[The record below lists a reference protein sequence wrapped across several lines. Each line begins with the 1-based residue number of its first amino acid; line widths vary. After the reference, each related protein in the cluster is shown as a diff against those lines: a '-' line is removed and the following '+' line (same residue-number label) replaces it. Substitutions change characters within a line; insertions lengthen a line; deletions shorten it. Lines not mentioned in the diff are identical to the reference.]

1 MTANPQLADRPLFNA
16 EKDFAPISQFI
27 EHPWLLYVNA
37 QLPARTLAAFVA
49 LAQASAGRITLAAR
63 VWVRCR
69 KWQQTG
75 SSSWRASASITS
87 LRKHKL
93 ITCTF
98 IRHDIDLVNGLRRI
112 DFRTTS
118 GS

>member
-69 KWQQTG
+69 RWQQTG
-75 SSSWRASASITS
+75 SSSWPASASITS
-87 LRKHKL
+87 
-93 ITCTF
+93 
-98 IRHDIDLVNGLRRI
+98 
-112 DFRTTS
+112 
-118 GS
+118 